1 MKNCR
6 QLIVLG
12 VICLGLCSCS
22 KKDPHKKWEHYRGD
36 QGANSY
42 SKLDQ
47 INKDNVSNLE
57 HAWTFRSGDAR
68 EGNRSTIEC
77 NPLIIDNVIY
87 LTSPQLKLFA
97 LDAATGKEIWMF
109 DPISEGGK
117 VDVNRGLTYWAEGK
131 DKRIFFPVSERLYAI
146 NAGTGEAINT
156 FGKNGY
162 IDFRE
167 GLDRD
172 VDKITAGS
180 TSPGVIYKDLLI
192 TGHAVSE
199 GDGAAPGHIRAFDV
213 RTGEMK
219 WRFNT
224 IPHPGEFGYETWE
237 DPDSWKKVGGANSWA
252 GLALDEERGIVF
264 CPTGSASPDF
274 YGGYRKGQG
283 LFADCLIALNAE
295 TGERIWHFQ
304 AVHHNVWDYDL
315 PSTPNLIT
323 IKKDGKTID
332 AVAQITKMGHLFV
345 FDRKTGEPVFPIEE
359 RPVPQSDIEGEK
371 TWPTQPFP
379 VAPPPFVRQRYTEDD
394 LPTISDEARQYAVQ
408 KLDSA
413 RNEGIFTPL
422 SYQGTVV
429 FPGFRGGGEWSGAS
443 FDFETGILYV
453 NANQIPNLVTI
464 RKAKRYET
472 GATVRNLPGKRLY
485 DTHCALCHG
494 LEKKG
499 LEVFPTLIGIEKK
512 MNNAQIDSMI
522 RSGKGLMPPF
532 PQLSS
537 EEREAITGHLLGDE
551 KPAIIMALDPE
562 IEKLPRFVSSGYD
575 QFLDPQG
582 YPAVKPPWGT
592 LNAIDMNKGEILWQK
607 PLGEFP
613 ELIAKGIPPTGTQN
627 FGGCLSTKGG
637 LLFIGATADEKF
649 RAFDKHTGE
658 ILWEYKLPFGGYAT
672 PATYEVNGEQYV
684 VIAAG
689 GGGKVGTKSGD
700 TYVAF
705 KLKK

>member
-1 MKNCR
+1 MKNYKL
-6 QLIVLG
+6 LIVVLIVGLSLG
-12 VICLGLCSCS
+12 NCK
-22 KKDPHKKWEHYRGD
+22 KKDPYTKWEHYRGD
-36 QGANSY
+36 QGANCY
-42 SKLDQ
+42 STLDH
-47 INKDNVSNLE
+47 INKDNVTKLE
-57 HAWTFRSGDAR
+57 RAWIFHSGDAR
-68 EGNRSTIEC
+68 EDNRSTIEC
-77 NPLIIDNVIY
+77 NPLIVKDKLFI
-87 LTSPQLKLFA
+87 TSPELKLFA
-97 LDAATGKEIWMF
+97 LDAATGEEIWMF
-109 DPISEGGK
+109 DPISDGGK
-117 VDVNRGLTYWAEGK
+117 VDVNRGLTYWEEGK
-131 DKRIFFPVSERLYAI
+131 DKRIFFPVSERYYAI
-146 NAGTGEAINT
+146 NAETGEIIRS
-156 FGKNGY
+156 FGENGY

-172 VDKITAGS
+172 VEKITAAS
-180 TSPGVIYKDLLI
+180 SSPGVIYKDLLI
-192 TGHAVSE
+192 TGHKVSE
-199 GDGAAPGHIRAFDV
+199 GDGAAPGHIRAYDV

-237 DPDSWKKVGGANSWA
+237 DPDSWKKIGGANSWA

-304 AVHHNVWDYDL
+304 VVHHNIWDYDI

-323 IKKDGKTID
+323 IRRDGRTID
-332 AVAQITKMGHLFV
+332 AVAQITKMGHMFV
-345 FDRKTGEPVFPIEE
+345 FDRVTGEPVFPIEE
-359 RPVPQSDIEGEK
+359 RPVPQSDIEGEQS
-371 TWPTQPFP
+371 WPTQPFP
-379 VAPPPFVRQRYTEDD
+379 LAPPAFVKQRYTRDD
-394 LPTISDEARQYAVQ
+394 LPTISEESRKFAIE
-408 KLDSA
+408 KLAAA

-422 SYQGTVV
+422 SHQGTVV
-429 FPGFRGGGEWSGAS
+429 FPGFRGGAEWSGAS
-443 FDFETGILYV
+443 FDFETGIMYI
-453 NANQIPNLVTI
+453 NANQIPNLATI
-464 RKAKRYET
+464 RRAELYET
-472 GATVRNLPGKRLY
+472 GTVGRDLPGRRLY
-485 DTHCALCHG
+485 QMHCALCHG
-494 LEKKG
+494 LERKG
-499 LEVFPTLIGIEKK
+499 VEVFPTLIGIEKK
-512 MNNAQIDSMI
+512 MNREQIDSMI
-522 RSGKGLMPPF
+522 RLGKGLMPPF
-532 PQLSS
+532 PQLSD
-537 EEREAITGHLLGDE
+537 EERKAISGYVLGTE
-551 KPAIIMALDPE
+551 IPSNIQPLDPE
-562 IEKLPRFVSSGYD
+562 IAKLPRFVSSGYA

-627 FGGCLSTKGG
+627 FGGCLVTKGG
-637 LLFIGATADEKF
+637 VLFIGATADEKF

-658 ILWEYKLPFGGYAT
+658 ILWEYLLPFGGYAT

-700 TYVAF
+700 AVVAF